1 METKLSVWGKIKAY
15 RLKNNVIVM
24 VFLAV
29 VFVLSFVVYLQ
40 PEARKNE
47 VVSNIAMAIFTSLL
61 ATIFAMCA
69 EIYVQFK
76 TNENDQFLE
85 DIHTF
90 GIANLNKNKEVL
102 LRDLLHDCERIIWI
116 SGYRLIMT
124 DHLKSEI
131 GEAIRRGANVKA
143 ILCPPWTTAF
153 QLVYG
158 KREKVMDHYFQ
169 VLHAIDEAAR
179 QGGNYDI
186 RFTEKPLFSDT
197 YKVDLHLV
205 TGPYM
210 HNKDKEYNRI
220 MAKDFFSY
228 NLVKKSKLYN
238 IVEGE
243 YLTLCEEAV
252 CVLNWER
259 FREAYKISL
268 TSDLRETEKIE
279 LLKNACDVITQ
290 EMENCPANL

>member
-1 METKLSVWGKIKAY
+1 MESKLSIWGKLKAY

-24 VFLAV
+24 IFLV
-29 VFVLSFVVYLQ
+29 VVIILSFIVYLQ
-40 PEARKNE
+40 PQARENE
-47 VVSNIAMAIFTSLL
+47 VISSIAMAFFTSLL

-69 EIYVQFK
+69 DIYVQFK

-90 GIANLNKNKEVL
+90 GIANLNKNKEAL
-102 LRDLLHDCERIIWI
+102 LREQLRDCDREFWI

-124 DHLKSEI
+124 NHLKSDI
-131 GEAIRRGANVKA
+131 AKAVQRGASVRA

-158 KREKVMDHYFQ
+158 KQEKVMDNYFQ
-169 VLHAIDEAAR
+169 VFHAIDEAR
-179 QGGNYDI
+179 KPGEFYDI

-197 YKVDLHLV
+197 YKVDQNLV

-228 NLVKKSKLYN
+228 NLVKKSKLYG

-243 YLTLCEEAV
+243 YLTLCEEATEI
-252 CVLNWER
+252 LNWER
-259 FREAYKISL
+259 FRDAYEQVQAG
-268 TSDLRETEKIE
+268 DLRETEKIE
-279 LLKNACDVITQ
+279 LLRKACDPLHAG
-290 EMENCPANL
+290 EA